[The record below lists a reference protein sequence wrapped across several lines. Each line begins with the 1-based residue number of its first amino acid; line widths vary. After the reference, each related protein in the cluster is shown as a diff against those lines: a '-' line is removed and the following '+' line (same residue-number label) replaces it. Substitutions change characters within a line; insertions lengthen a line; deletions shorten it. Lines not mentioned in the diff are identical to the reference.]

1 MQNTKFEEESL
12 MKILKFIKPLENYAL
27 DDVASFEDKIA
38 DKVVEAGYATEVTLE
53 STKISTKDTKD
64 KK

>member
-1 MQNTKFEEESL
+1 